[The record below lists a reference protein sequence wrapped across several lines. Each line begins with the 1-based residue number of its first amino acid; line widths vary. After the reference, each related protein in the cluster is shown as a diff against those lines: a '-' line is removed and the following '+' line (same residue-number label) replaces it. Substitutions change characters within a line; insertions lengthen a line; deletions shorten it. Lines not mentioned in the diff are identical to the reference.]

1 MYDQTQSL
9 EVEHRIKKTNKT
21 KAVATYRLSTGGLC
35 LSELWNLFFETS
47 GYHCVETHHA
57 VAQLHQ
63 KMGYC
68 YEIRQGQKGI
78 EPSQVLW

>member
-35 LSELWNLFFETS
+35 LS
-47 GYHCVETHHA
+47 
-57 VAQLHQ
+57 
-63 KMGYC
+63 
-68 YEIRQGQKGI
+68 
-78 EPSQVLW
+78 